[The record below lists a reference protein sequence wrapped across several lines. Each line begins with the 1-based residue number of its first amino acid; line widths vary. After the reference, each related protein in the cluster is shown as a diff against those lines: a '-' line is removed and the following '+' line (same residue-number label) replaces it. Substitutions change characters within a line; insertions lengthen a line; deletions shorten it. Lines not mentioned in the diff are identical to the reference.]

1 MANLNQGR
9 AQIPPHSSCPITITW
24 GNTGR
29 VIHTTLGE
37 AIRMAIQ
44 MQEESLPEEVRIKRQ
59 RRHQRKAAGIEKAG
73 LSPEV
78 RGETLDLPALILLSK
93 ALENG

>member
-1 MANLNQGR
+1 MAKRNQGR

-44 MQEESLPEEVRIKRQ
+44 RQENSLPEEVRIKKQ
-59 RRHQRKAAGIEKAG
+59 RRQQRKATETGKAG
-73 LSPEV
+73 S
-78 RGETLDLPALILLSK
+78 RRS
-93 ALENG
+93 

>member
-1 MANLNQGR
+1 MMAKRNQGR

-73 LSPEV
+73 P
-78 RGETLDLPALILLSK
+78 RGS
-93 ALENG
+93 